1 MKHRPEID
9 GLRALAVLPV
19 ILFHAGFSA
28 FGGGFVGVD
37 VFFVISGYLITGILL
52 NELSRGDFSIRR
64 FYARRARRILP
75 ALFCVMLVTIPFAW
89 MWMLPSQYAP
99 FSRSMLA
106 VVGFVSNMFF
116 WRESGYFAAEAS
128 EKPLL
133 HTWSLGVEEQYYVL
147 FPLLLW
153 LLWRVGKKPAL
164 IAVSVLALV
173 SFCLCEYASRYAPS
187 ANFFLLPTRAWELL
201 VGSLC
206 AFAHL
211 NQAPKKNDTLA
222 LIGLG
227 LIAAAVFL
235 FNEHMRLPSAYMI
248 APVLGTAMV
257 LLFATNETIAARLL
271 SWRPVVGVGLVS
283 YSAYLW
289 HHPLFAFA
297 HIRLFNT
304 PSMGLML
311 GLSALALLLGALTWK
326 YVEQPFRLKSHPRY
340 VANRPAL
347 LAALGAALLL
357 IAAGVHGHLTQ
368 GRLAQWTENAPE
380 NQRRAFALIDHERA
394 RNFDFDNGDCIFNT
408 NSLTPEVGE
417 RIVACA
423 KKHGKGIAVTGDSHA
438 MNMFHLLKVSIGQRP
453 FMVGLGQ
460 GMCRAYAPLPT
471 CNYDKL
477 QALLGKHSNLF
488 HTIIYEQAGWHLFV
502 DARGNEIDQDMIS
515 GLPLDARV
523 PDFAP
528 NMAHVDGVIAYLKT
542 LAPHA
547 RIIWLGPR
555 LEPEINEHAMIHLG
569 CDYPF
574 ALRPNQAEIFTQL
587 DESIAQKVTQEGL
600 EYRSQIA
607 MVKLDMATDFMTCDA
622 TYWKDRNHYSE
633 AGETR
638 FGERLTLD
646 ALLATEVR
654 HAN

>member
-1 MKHRPEID
+1 M
-9 GLRALAVLPV
+9 
-19 ILFHAGFSA
+19 
-28 FGGGFVGVD
+28 
-37 VFFVISGYLITGILL
+37 
-52 NELSRGDFSIRR
+52 
-64 FYARRARRILP
+64 
-75 ALFCVMLVTIPFAW
+75 
-89 MWMLPSQYAP
+89 
-99 FSRSMLA
+99 
-106 VVGFVSNMFF
+106 
-116 WRESGYFAAEAS
+116 
-128 EKPLL
+128 
-133 HTWSLGVEEQYYVL
+133 
-147 FPLLLW
+147 
-153 LLWRVGKKPAL
+153 GKKPAL
-164 IAVSVLALV
+164 IGVGLAALI
-173 SFCLCEYASRYAPS
+173 SFAACEYASRYAPS

-211 NQAPKKNDTLA
+211 NHPPKKNDALA

-227 LIAAAVFL
+227 LIGAAVFL
-235 FNEHMRLPSAYMI
+235 FNEHMRLPSASML
-248 APVLGTAMV
+248 APVLGTALV
-257 LLFATNETIAARLL
+257 LLFATNDTIASRLL
-271 SWRPVVGVGLVS
+271 SWRPVVAVGLVS

-297 HIRLFNT
+297 HIRSFNT
-304 PSMGLML
+304 PSVGLML

-326 YVEQPFRLKSHPRY
+326 YVEQPFRLKTHPRY

-347 LAALGAALLL
+347 LAAVAVALLL
-357 IAAGVHGHLTQ
+357 LAAGVHGHLTQ

-394 RNFDFDNGDCIFNT
+394 RNFDFDNGDCIFNA

-423 KKHGKGIAVTGDSHA
+423 KKYGKGIAVTGDSHA
-438 MNMFHLLKVSIGQRP
+438 MNMFHLLKVKIGTRP

-477 QALLGKHSNLF
+477 QVLLRAHSNLF

-502 DARGNEIDQDMIS
+502 DARGSEIDQDMIS

-523 PDFAP
+523 PDFAT
-528 NMAHVDGVIAYLKT
+528 NKEHVNSVISYLKT

-555 LEPEINEHAMIHLG
+555 LEPEINEHAVIHLG

-574 ALRPNQAEIFTQL
+574 ALRPNQVEIFAQL
-587 DESIAQKVTQEGL
+587 DDAIEKQVSASGL
-600 EYRSQIA
+600 EYRSQIDS
-607 MVKLDMATDFMTCDA
+607 VKLDMAKDFMTCDV

-633 AGETR
+633 AGEKR
-638 FGERLTLD
+638 FGARLTLD
-646 ALLATEVR
+646 GVLK
-654 HAN
+654 HGQ